1 MKSVLNIHWKDWCWS
16 WNSNTL
22 ATWFEELT
30 HWKRP
35 WCWETV
41 KVREG
46 ADRERDLDGITD
58 SMDMSLSRLQELV
71 TDREVWCAA
80 FHGVTKIQTLLRDW
94 TDRFSEGLP
103 GGSVVKNLPASV
115 GDTSFIPW
123 LVRCPREG
131 NGYPLQYSCLGNSWT
146 RRVRWATVH
155 GITKELGTTKWL
167 NNNNNKDTVS
177 KTQKKNEVKRYHVEN
192 RSQTIC
198 LVEWSKFR
206 KESQRHLA
214 E

>member
-16 WNSNTL
+16 RNSNTL

-46 ADRERDLDGITD
+46 ADRGWDLDSITTRWTWVWVGSRSWWWTGKLVCCIPWGHKD
-58 SMDMSLSRLQELV
+58 SDI
-71 TDREVWCAA
+71 T
-80 FHGVTKIQTLLRDW
+80 
-94 TDRFSEGLP
+94 EGLNWQIYHSLP

-131 NGYPLQYSCLGNSWT
+131 NGYPLPYSCLGNSQT
-146 RRVRWATVH
+146 EESGGLQSMASQKSWAQ
-155 GITKELGTTKWL
+155 LS
-167 NNNNNKDTVS
+167 D
-177 KTQKKNEVKRYHVEN
+177 
-192 RSQTIC
+192 
-198 LVEWSKFR
+198 
-206 KESQRHLA
+206 
-214 E
+214 